1 MIEVSGLV
9 KKITDGHSNKS
20 ILDKLDFHLEAK
32 QSVAISGDSGSGKST
47 LLNILA
53 ALDNADKGVVKVAG
67 LMLNSMS
74 EVQADQFRKKHLGI
88 VFQQFNLIDCLSVWD
103 NITFPARLNGLPID
117 QYHNDLLEQLGLS
130 SHKNKLP
137 VNLSGGEQQR
147 VAIARALSHK
157 PSLVL
162 ADEPTGNL
170 DDNNSQRVSELLFGL
185 CKSLGLTLVVVTHSP
200 KVAAFADTRLLLQQ
214 GRLHAVLNPNID
226 QATDQTISQTQNCVS
241 TR

>member
-1 MIEVSGLV
+1 MIEVNGLV
-9 KKITDGHSNKS
+9 KQITDGHSNKS

-47 LLNILA
+47 FLNILA
-53 ALDNADKGVVKVAG
+53 ALDNADKGEVKVAG
-67 LMLNSMS
+67 LALNTMS
-74 EVQADQFRKKHLGI
+74 EGQADQFRKKHLGI

-103 NITFPARLNGLPID
+103 NITFPARLNGLPIGK
-117 QYHNDLLEQLGLS
+117 YHHDLLAQLGLS
-130 SHKNKLP
+130 AHKDKLP

-147 VAIARALSHK
+147 VAIARALSHQ

-170 DDNNSQRVSELLFGL
+170 DDNNSQGVSELLFGL
-185 CKSLGLTLVVVTHSP
+185 CKKLGLTLVVVTHSP

-214 GRLHAVLNPNID
+214 GRLHCVP
-226 QATDQTISQTQNCVS
+226 TQTKNQSPHHAS
-241 TR
+241 TL

>member
-1 MIEVSGLV
+1 MIKVSGLV
-9 KKITDGHSNKS
+9 KQITDGHSNKN
-20 ILDKLDFHLEAK
+20 ILDKLDFHLAAN

-53 ALDNADKGVVKVAG
+53 ALDNADSGVIEVAG
-67 LMLNSMS
+67 LTLNTMS
-74 EVQADQFRKKHLGI
+74 EVQADQYRKKHLGI

-103 NITFPARLNGLPID
+103 NITFPARLNGLPIGN
-117 QYHNDLLEQLGLS
+117 YHTELLEQLGLG

-157 PSLVL
+157 PKLVL

-170 DDNNSQRVSELLFGL
+170 DDNNSQLVSELLFGL
-185 CKSLGLTLVVVTHSP
+185 CKKLGLTLVVVTHSP
-200 KVAAFADTRLLLQQ
+200 KVAAFADNRLLLQQ
-214 GRLHAVLNPNID
+214 GRLHNLPN
-226 QATDQTISQTQNCVS
+226 QISNFVPD
-241 TR
+241 

>member
-1 MIEVSGLV
+1 MIEVNGLV
-9 KKITDGHSNKS
+9 KQITDGHSNKS

-47 LLNILA
+47 FLNILA
-53 ALDNADKGVVKVAG
+53 ALDNADKGEVKVAG
-67 LMLNSMS
+67 VALNTMS
-74 EVQADQFRKKHLGI
+74 EGQADQFRKKHLGI

-103 NITFPARLNGLPID
+103 NITFPARLNGLPIGK
-117 QYHNDLLEQLGLS
+117 YHHDLLAQLGLS
-130 SHKNKLP
+130 AHKDKLP

-147 VAIARALSHK
+147 VAIARALSHQ

-170 DDNNSQRVSELLFGL
+170 DDNNSQGVSELLFGL
-185 CKSLGLTLVVVTHSP
+185 CKKLGLTLVVVTHSP

-214 GRLHAVLNPNID
+214 GRLHGVP
-226 QATDQTISQTQNCVS
+226 TQTKNQSPHPLS
-241 TR
+241 PL

>member
-1 MIEVSGLV
+1 MIEVNGLV
-9 KKITDGHSNKS
+9 KQITDGHSNKS
-20 ILDKLDFHLEAK
+20 ILNKLDFHLEAN

-53 ALDNADKGVVKVAG
+53 ALDNADKGEVKVAG
-67 LMLNSMS
+67 LTLNTMT
-74 EVQADQFRKKHLGI
+74 ERQADQFRKKHLGI

-103 NITFPARLNGLPID
+103 NITFPARLNGLPIGK
-117 QYHNDLLEQLGLS
+117 YHHDLLEQLGLN
-130 SHKNKLP
+130 SHKHKLP

-147 VAIARALSHK
+147 VAIARALSHQ

-170 DDNNSQRVSELLFGL
+170 DDNNSQGVSELLFGL
-185 CKSLGLTLVVVTHSP
+185 CKKLGLTLVVVTHSP

-214 GRLHAVLNPNID
+214 GRLHGVQI
-226 QATDQTISQTQNCVS
+226 QTKNQSLHPVS
-241 TR
+241 PR

>member
-1 MIEVSGLV
+1 MIEVNGLV
-9 KKITDGHSNKS
+9 KQITDGHSNKS

-47 LLNILA
+47 FLNILA
-53 ALDNADKGVVKVAG
+53 ALDNADKGEVKVAG
-67 LMLNSMS
+67 LALNTMS
-74 EVQADQFRKKHLGI
+74 EGEADQFRKKHLGI

-103 NITFPARLNGLPID
+103 NITFPARLNGLPIGK
-117 QYHNDLLEQLGLS
+117 YHHDLLAQLGLS
-130 SHKNKLP
+130 AHKDKLP

-147 VAIARALSHK
+147 VAIARALSHQ

-170 DDNNSQRVSELLFGL
+170 DDNNSQGVSELLFGL
-185 CKSLGLTLVVVTHSP
+185 CKKLGLTLVVVTHSP

-214 GRLHAVLNPNID
+214 GRLHGVP
-226 QATDQTISQTQNCVS
+226 TQTKNQSPHPVS
-241 TR
+241 PL

>member
-9 KKITDGHSNKS
+9 KQITDGHSNKK
-20 ILDKLDFHLEAK
+20 ILDDLDFHLIAK

-53 ALDNADKGVVKVAG
+53 ALDHADKGVVKVAG
-67 LMLNSMS
+67 LTLNNMS

-103 NITFPARLNGLPID
+103 NITFPARLNALPIGT
-117 QYHNDLLEQLGLS
+117 YHNNLLEQLGLS

-137 VNLSGGEQQR
+137 INLSGGEQQR
-147 VAIARALSHK
+147 VAIARALSHQ

-170 DDNNSQRVSELLFGL
+170 DDNNSQLVSELLFGL
-185 CKSLGLTLVVVTHSP
+185 CKQLGLTLVVVTHSP

-214 GRLHAVLNPNID
+214 GRLHAIPN
-226 QATDQTISQTQNCVS
+226 QTSNFVS
-241 TR
+241 V

>member
-9 KKITDGHSNKS
+9 KQVTDGYSNKS
-20 ILDKLDFHLEAK
+20 ILNNLEFYLEAK

-53 ALDNADKGVVKVAG
+53 ALDNSDKGQVKVAG
-67 LMLNSMS
+67 LALNTMS
-74 EVQADQFRKKHLGI
+74 EAQADQFRKKHLGI

-103 NITFPARLNGLPID
+103 NITFPARLNGLPIGN
-117 QYHNDLLEQLGLS
+117 YHKDLLEQLGLS

-147 VAIARALSHK
+147 VAIARALSHQ

-170 DDNNSQRVSELLFGL
+170 DDNNSQAVSELLFGL
-185 CKSLGLTLVVVTHSP
+185 CNKLGLTLVVVTHSP
-200 KVAAFADTRLLLQQ
+200 KVAAFADTRLLLRQ
-214 GRLHAVLNPNID
+214 GQLHPVTD
-226 QATDQTISQTQNCVS
+226 QATVQSPYPTPNSVS
-241 TR
+241 R

>member
-1 MIEVSGLV
+1 MIKISGLV
-9 KKITDGHSNKS
+9 KQITDGHSNKN
-20 ILDKLDFHLEAK
+20 ILDELDFQLGAN

-53 ALDNADKGVVKVAG
+53 ALDNADKGVIEVAG
-67 LMLNSMS
+67 LTLNSMN
-74 EVQADQFRKKHLGI
+74 EAQADQYRKKHLGI

-103 NITFPARLNGLPID
+103 NITFPARLNGLPIGK
-117 QYHNDLLEQLGLS
+117 YHKELLEQLGLG

-157 PSLVL
+157 PNLVL

-170 DDNNSQRVSELLFGL
+170 DDNNSQLVSELLFGL
-185 CKSLGLTLVVVTHSP
+185 CKQLGLTLVVVTHSP
-200 KVAAFADTRLLLQQ
+200 KVAAFADSRLLLQQ
-214 GRLHAVLNPNID
+214 GRLHNFPN
-226 QATDQTISQTQNCVS
+226 QISNFVPA
-241 TR
+241 

>member
-1 MIEVSGLV
+1 MIKVNGLV
-9 KKITDGHSNKS
+9 KKITDGHSNKN

-53 ALDNADKGVVKVAG
+53 ALDNADEGLVEVAG
-67 LMLNSMS
+67 ITLNSMS
-74 EVQADQFRKKHLGI
+74 EVQTDQFRKKHLGI

-103 NITFPARLNGLPID
+103 NITFPARLNGLPIGK
-117 QYHNDLLEQLGLS
+117 YHNDLLGQLGLS

-147 VAIARALSHK
+147 VAIARALSHQ

-170 DDNNSQRVSELLFGL
+170 DDKNSQLVSQLLFGL
-185 CKSLGLTLVVVTHSP
+185 CKKFGLTLVVVTHST

-214 GRLHAVLNPNID
+214 GRLHHAKDKTSNVIL
-226 QATDQTISQTQNCVS
+226 V
-241 TR
+241 

>member
-1 MIEVSGLV
+1 MIQVSGLV
-9 KKITDGHSNKS
+9 KQIADGHSHKN
-20 ILDKLDFHLEAK
+20 ILDKLDFQLEAK

-53 ALDNADKGVVKVAG
+53 ALDNADKGVVTVAG
-67 LMLNSMS
+67 TALSSMS

-103 NITFPARLNGLPID
+103 NITFPARLNGLPIGS
-117 QYHNDLLEQLGLS
+117 YHDDLLEQLGLN

-147 VAIARALSHK
+147 VAIARALSHQ

-185 CKSLGLTLVVVTHSP
+185 CKKLGLTLVVVTHSP
-200 KVAAFADTRLLLQQ
+200 KVAAFADSRLLLQQ
-214 GRLHAVLNPNID
+214 GRLHAVLS
-226 QATDQTISQTQNCVS
+226 QTKDQTPDFESS
-241 TR
+241 

>member
-1 MIEVSGLV
+1 MIHVNGLV
-9 KKITDGHSNKS
+9 KQITDGHSHKS
-20 ILDKLDFHLEAK
+20 ILDELDFHLEAK
-32 QSVAISGDSGSGKST
+32 QSVAISGESGSGKST
-47 LLNILA
+47 LLHILA
-53 ALDNADKGVVKVAG
+53 ALDNADRGVIKVAG
-67 LMLNSMS
+67 LALNTMS

-117 QYHNDLLEQLGLS
+117 QYHNDLLAQLGLNT
-130 SHKNKLP
+130 HRNKLP

-170 DDNNSQRVSELLFGL
+170 DDNNSQRVTELLFGL
-185 CKSLGLTLVVVTHSP
+185 CKTLGLTLVVVTHSS
-200 KVAAFADTRLLLQQ
+200 KVSAYADTQLWLQN
-214 GRLHAVLNPNID
+214 GRLGVNPN
-226 QATDQTISQTQNCVS
+226 QTSHCAS
-241 TR
+241 F

>member
-1 MIEVSGLV
+1 MIQVSGLV
-9 KKITDGHSNKS
+9 KQITDGHSTKN
-20 ILDKLDFHLEAK
+20 ILDKLDFYLESK

-53 ALDNADKGVVKVAG
+53 ALDNADNGVVKVAG
-67 LMLNSMS
+67 LALNTMS
-74 EVQADQFRKKHLGI
+74 EAQADQFRKKHLGI

-103 NITFPARLNGLPID
+103 NITFPARLNGLSIG
-117 QYHNDLLEQLGLS
+117 QYHNDLLKQLGLC
-130 SHKNKLP
+130 SHKDKLP

-147 VAIARALSHK
+147 VAIARALSHQ

-170 DDNNSQRVSELLFGL
+170 DDNNSQLVSELLFGL
-185 CKSLGLTLVVVTHSP
+185 CNKLGLTLVVVTHSP

-214 GRLHAVLNPNID
+214 GSLHTLPHAPKN
-226 QATDQTISQTQNCVS
+226 QISNLVKA
-241 TR
+241 

>member
-1 MIEVSGLV
+1 MIKISGLV
-9 KKITDGHSNKS
+9 KQITDGHSNKN
-20 ILDKLDFHLEAK
+20 ILDELDFQLGAN

-53 ALDNADKGVVKVAG
+53 ALDNADKGVIEVAG
-67 LMLNSMS
+67 LTLNSMN
-74 EVQADQFRKKHLGI
+74 EAQADQYRKKHLGI

-103 NITFPARLNGLPID
+103 NITFPARLNGLPIGK
-117 QYHNDLLEQLGLS
+117 YHKELLEQLGLG

-157 PSLVL
+157 PNLVL

-170 DDNNSQRVSELLFGL
+170 DDNNSQLVSELLFGL
-185 CKSLGLTLVVVTHSP
+185 CKQLGLTLVVVTHSP
-200 KVAAFADTRLLLQQ
+200 KVAAFADSRLLLQQ
-214 GRLHAVLNPNID
+214 GRLHNFPN
-226 QATDQTISQTQNCVS
+226 QNSNFVPA
-241 TR
+241 

>member
-1 MIEVSGLV
+1 MIEVIGLV
-9 KKITDGHSNKS
+9 KQITDGHSNKK
-20 ILDKLDFHLEAK
+20 ILDALDFHLKAK

-67 LMLNSMS
+67 LTLNNMS

-103 NITFPARLNGLPID
+103 NITFPARLNGLPIGPF
-117 QYHNDLLEQLGLS
+117 HNDLLEQLGLK
-130 SHKNKLP
+130 SHKHKLP

-147 VAIARALSHK
+147 VAIARALSHQ

-170 DDNNSQRVSELLFGL
+170 DDNNSQVVSELLFRL
-185 CKSLGLTLVVVTHSP
+185 CKQLGLTLVVVTHSP
-200 KVAAFADTRLLLQQ
+200 KVAAFADSRLLLQQ
-214 GRLHAVLNPNID
+214 GRLHAFSNQPPN
-226 QATDQTISQTQNCVS
+226 QTSNLVS
-241 TR
+241 A